1 MAAETEDLTLLKFSC
16 QTRCS
21 VRTCISLHAAVSV
34 RRTVVST
41 LEVITSL
48 NSSVLGRILNFERRP
63 IEQLIPETKWRTG
76 V

>member
-1 MAAETEDLTLLKFSC
+1 MIAETEDSTLLKFSC

-34 RRTVVST
+34 RHTVVNT

-48 NSSVLGRILNFERRP
+48 NSSVLGRILNFERLS
-63 IEQLIPETKWRTG
+63 IEQFIPETKWRTG

>member
-1 MAAETEDLTLLKFSC
+1 MVAETEDLTLLKFSC

-21 VRTCISLHAAVSV
+21 VRTCISLHDAVSV
-34 RRTVVST
+34 RRTVVSA

-48 NSSVLGRILNFERRP
+48 NSPVLGRILNFERRP
-63 IEQLIPETKWRTG
+63 IEQLISETKLRRG